1 MQGEQIHSW
10 IRAALIVGVIGVLA
24 GCTRSAYNSNPYTT
38 SNSTG
43 HVPQGASVYQGSD
56 NARLRQ
62 HYHAWQGTPHK
73 LGGMSKRGIDCSGFV
88 YVTFRDVYGVQL
100 PRTADKQASLGE
112 KVPLR
117 QAQVGDLLVF
127 KTGFKQDHVGIYVG
141 DGKFIHASSSRGVM
155 TSSVHSEYWAD
166 AYRQTR
172 RVFF

>member
-1 MQGEQIHSW
+1 MQGEHIHSW
-10 IRAALIVGVIGVLA
+10 IRAALIIGVIGVLA

-100 PRTADKQASLGE
+100 PRTAGKQASLGE

-117 QAQVGDLLVF
+117 QAQVGDCWCLKPALSKIMWVF
-127 KTGFKQDHVGIYVG
+127 TW
-141 DGKFIHASSSRGVM
+141 VM
-155 TSSVHSEYWAD
+155 ESLFMLPAP
-166 AYRQTR
+166 AG
-172 RVFF
+172 